1 MSEEQGDL
9 HEGSKNMSRDGTS
22 DTNRDRTTRDGTVD
36 GASRDGATDTTS
48 DTCTTS
54 DNGNDRT
61 GNRSTGEFRGI
72 GPELS
77 NALLAHNI
85 LKERSSLDD
94 VVLHFV
100 EESTEG

>member
-9 HEGSKNMSRDGTS
+9 HEGSKNMSRGGTS
-22 DTNRDRTTRDGTVD
+22 DTNRDRTTRDRTVD

-48 DTCTTS
+48 D
-54 DNGNDRT
+54 NGNDRT
-61 GNRSTGEFRGI
+61 GNRSTGDFRGI

-77 NALLAHNI
+77 NALLAHNL

-100 EESTEG
+100 EESIEG

>member
-9 HEGSKNMSRDGTS
+9 HEGSKNM
-22 DTNRDRTTRDGTVD
+22 
-36 GASRDGATDTTS
+36 SRDGATDTTS

-61 GNRSTGEFRGI
+61 GNRSTGDFRGI

-77 NALLAHNI
+77 NALLAHNL

>member
-9 HEGSKNMSRDGTS
+9 HEGNKNMSRDGTTRDGTS

-36 GASRDGATDTTS
+36 GASRNGATD
-48 DTCTTS
+48 TTS

-61 GNRSTGEFRGI
+61 GNRSTGDFRGI

-77 NALLAHNI
+77 NALLAHNL

-100 EESTEG
+100 EESTAG